1 METGNIQRAESF
13 YELNREL
20 AEKKPGDSAEEREQN
35 ALREKLANEAA
46 LRGTQRGAKS
56 EFPATAER
64 TGEEKI
70 GYVRAG
76 DEKDHADGT
85 EEKQKRAARV
95 TGNLR
100 GERRD
105 FGTEPASAV
114 RNLFPFL
121 GKYVHFRLRLGD
133 GDAGLQA
140 RDDGKFVRGGGV
152 CGNICDR
159 GDPHFREA
167 RELEAAGHL
176 FAARKRETIGH
187 HADDGVGL
195 AVQFESAA
203 DNAGIAGKF
212 SLP

>member
-1 METGNIQRAESF
+1 METRNIQRAESF
-13 YELNREL
+13 HELNREL

-35 ALREKLANEAA
+35 ALGEKLANEAA
-46 LRGTQRGAKS
+46 LCSTQRSAER

-64 TGEEKI
+64 AREEKI
-70 GYVRAG
+70 GHVRAG

-100 GERRD
+100 SERRD

-121 GKYVHFRLRLGD
+121 GKYIHFRLGLAD

-140 RDDGKFVRGGGV
+140 RDDGEFVRGGGI
-152 CGNICDR
+152 CRNICDR

-167 RELEAAGHL
+167 RELKTAGHL

-203 DNAGIAGKF
+203 DNAGIAAEF